1 MKKRILI
8 LEDEAIVAW
17 DVKQMLERHNFEVIA
32 IANSYKS
39 AFELLNGY
47 DVDLVLCDINLGKGT
62 SGIDFV
68 KKLKSLHKDTK
79 VIYVSAYSNEDIIQQ
94 AFETNPDSYL
104 TKPFTEEQL
113 IVMVKSVFAKSNGNH
128 NGNGN
133 GNGHGNDMPTKREL
147 QIIRCIADGMKSHE
161 ISERLGISFE
171 TVQTHRKNILHKYNL
186 GSSAELIA
194 YALKNG
200 WIE

>member
-17 DVKQMLERHNFEVIA
+17 DVKQMLEQNDFEVIA
-32 IANSYKS
+32 IANSYSS
-39 AFELLNGY
+39 AFELLNGH
-47 DVDLVLCDINLGKGT
+47 DVDLVLCDINLGRGAT
-62 SGIDFV
+62 GIDFV
-68 KKLKSLHKDTK
+68 RKMRSLQKGTK
-79 VIYVSAYSNEDIIQQ
+79 VIYISAYSNEDIIQK
-94 AFETNPDSYL
+94 AFETQPDSYL
-104 TKPFTEEQL
+104 TKPFTQEQL
-113 IVMVKSVFAKSNGNH
+113 IVTVKSVFAKSNNIH
-128 NGNGN
+128 SGNGN
-133 GNGHGNDMPTKREL
+133 GENLPTKREL

-194 YALKNG
+194 YALKHG

>member
-8 LEDEAIVAW
+8 LEDEAIVAL
-17 DVKQMLERHNFEVIA
+17 DIKQILEKNGFEVLA
-32 IANSYKS
+32 IANAYAD

-47 DVDLVLCDINLGKGT
+47 DVDLVLCDINLGKGA

-68 KKLKSLHKDTK
+68 KKLKMLHKDTK
-79 VIYVSAYSNEDIIQQ
+79 VIYVSAYSNEDVIQQ
-94 AFETNPDSYL
+94 AFDTNPDFYL

-113 IVMVKSVFAKSNGNH
+113 IVTVKGVFAKSNGYRNVDNEEH
-128 NGNGN
+128 QL
-133 GNGHGNDMPTKREL
+133 PTKREL
-147 QIIRCIADGMKSHE
+147 QIIRCIAEGLKSHE
-161 ISERLGISFE
+161 ISEQLGISFE
-171 TVQTHRKNILHKYNL
+171 TVQTHRKNILHKYHL

-194 YALKNG
+194 FALKNG